1 MFKLLRKTALW
12 ILLAPCAI
20 WGAGLASNQA
30 VLNANHDKFPVM
42 WNEYKVAKYALSLQK
57 AVDAADADLVAN
69 PDDEDAQA
77 ADMQANLD
85 LEALTEEG
93 FLDDTHVIMSTQT
106 HLNWLADVW
115 DFKSEGTYS
124 IGDFLLM
131 FGGWLLPFA
140 LPIWLF
146 EVVRKLMQE

>member
-1 MFKLLRKTALW
+1 
-12 ILLAPCAI
+12 
-20 WGAGLASNQA
+20 

-42 WNEYKVAKYALSLQK
+42 WNDYKVDEYRLEILK
-57 AVDAADADLVAN
+57 ATASE
-69 PDDEDAQA
+69 DEDVALKAQF
-77 ADMQANLD
+77 D
-85 LEALTEEG
+85 LEALENEG
-93 FLDDTHVIMSTQT
+93 FLDDTHVLMSHET

-146 EVVRKLMQE
+146 EVVRKLRQE